1 MAGNEIVLNSRLV
14 SWVESESEFEADNH
28 IIKKGE
34 QVVILDPILKK
45 IGDGVSP
52 YNSLPFDT
60 NHNIIKL
67 TEASTLTI
75 YNVIPQTTFFFNR
88 TDSAITDVI
97 FILDSYTKSIR
108 NFSQCDGRIHKIAVR
123 NTLTTTMDVELVLS
137 SAEVTSGSSLIDV
150 GTVTIAA
157 NSFAFIEFSWFKGT
171 GISVCFSRI
180 QVSNDIVQ
188 DISFLSDPAVTV
200 TNGIF
205 NCYNEERRKY
215 YLLNFNISGTAM
227 SISLVDYGYN
237 SGTQPSNRVEH
248 YCLVK
253 NISGSTKT
261 VVIQGVGTG
270 NKLVSEGLTSISLAN
285 NQSFE
290 FSYIW
295 HTRGSERICVV
306 TKSKELT
313 ELTS

>member
-1 MAGNEIVLNSRLV
+1 MASEFKLDVRIKIAES
-14 SWVESESEFEADNH
+14 SESNFESLSPVL
-28 IIKKGE
+28 KKGE
-34 QVVILDPILKK
+34 EIVILDPLRRKV
-45 IGDGVSP
+45 GDGTSS

-60 NHNIIKL
+60 NHNIVKI

-75 YNVIPQTTFFFNR
+75 YNVVPQTTFFFNR

-97 FILDSYTKSIR
+97 FLLDSFKDSNR
-108 NFSQCDGRIHKIAVR
+108 GFSQCDGRIHKIAVR
-123 NTLTTTMDVELVLS
+123 NTLATTMDVELALS
-137 SAEVTSGSSLIDV
+137 SAEITAGSSLIDI

-157 NSFAFIEFSWFKGT
+157 NSFALIEFAWFKASGV
-171 GISVCFSRI
+171 SVCCSRI

-205 NCYNEERRKY
+205 SCYNEERRKY
-215 YLLNFNISGTAM
+215 YLLNFNIGGTAM
-227 SISLVDYGYN
+227 SISLVDYGYT

-253 NISGSTKT
+253 NISGVTKT
-261 VVIQGVGTG
+261 VAIQVVGTG